1 MNGKE
6 GNYHTDDQTDKNA
19 VYKDFK
25 GNRPSNTILI
35 DKLTPES
42 LGSLLAMYEHK
53 TFVQG
58 FIWNI
63 YSFDQFGVE
72 YGKVLANNIKTELQ
86 ANEIKKHDCSTT
98 FLLNHYLKNKSE
110 N

>member
-1 MNGKE
+1 KE
-6 GNYHTDDQTDKNA
+6 GIYQNDNHADKNE
-19 VYKDFK
+19 VYKQFI

-35 DKLTPES
+35 DKLTPKS

-72 YGKVLANNIKTELQ
+72 YGKVLANNIKAELQ
-86 ANEIKKHDCSTT
+86 EGLIKQHDCSTS
-98 FLLNHYLKNKSE
+98 FLLKYYLKNKKA